1 MKQPDPAL
9 SSLINQWLEKAD
21 RDWDAAEHL
30 ALNRDRFR
38 AVIAFH
44 CQHSVEKYLK
54 ALLVRHG
61 IEFARTHDI
70 RKLLALV
77 AGIHPEIAILLRDAD
92 PLTSFGVEL
101 RYPGD
106 SPELVPGERCHSRPA

>member
-1 MKQPDPAL
+1 M
-9 SSLINQWLEKAD
+9 
-21 RDWDAAEHL
+21 
-30 ALNRDRFR
+30 
-38 AVIAFH
+38 IAFH
-44 CQHSVEKYLK
+44 CQQAVEKYLK

-70 RKLLALV
+70 RKLLALI

-92 PLTSFGVEL
+92 LLTPFGVEL

-106 SPELVPGERCHSRPA
+106 SPELVPGEELSALETARRAREAIHALLDR